1 MKLSIEEMIEKTYSP
16 NITIDEILKLPLYS
30 YEGEVVCVD
39 TLEKFSEVKDELF
52 LETLWGFDTET
63 KPCFKKGAANRKNVA
78 LLQLSSRE
86 KTYIFRL
93 NKIGL
98 LAELCNFLSS
108 DRFTKIGLSS
118 RDDIKGLQKLT
129 PFEPAGFID
138 LQSIVSEYGI
148 EEKGLRKLA
157 AIVLGVRI
165 SKSQQLSNWES
176 DVLAEKQVR
185 YAATDSWVTR
195 RIYVELKRN
204 SSDGNII

>member
-1 MKLSIEEMIEKTYSP
+1 MTENKYSP
-16 NITIDEILKLPLYS
+16 NITNEELMTLPLYA

-39 TLEKFSEVKDELF
+39 TMEMFYQVKDELF
-52 LETLWGFDTET
+52 LEPLWGFDTET
-63 KPCFKKGAANRKNVA
+63 KPCFRKGVENRKNVA

-93 NKIGL
+93 SKIGL
-98 LAELCNFLSS
+98 PKELCDFLSS

-129 PFEPAGFID
+129 SFEPAGFID
-138 LQSIVSEYGI
+138 LQSIVSDYGI

-176 DVLAEKQVR
+176 DALTEKQIR
-185 YAATDSWVTR
+185 YASTDSWVTR
-195 RIYVELKRN
+195 QIYVELKR
-204 SSDGNII
+204 SAGDGNII

>member
-98 LAELCNFLSS
+98 PAELCNLLSS

-148 EEKGLRKLA
+148 EEKGLRKLS

-176 DVLAEKQVR
+176 DVLTEKQIR

-195 RIYVELKRN
+195 QIYVRLTN
-204 SSDGNII
+204 GNNL

>member
-1 MKLSIEEMIEKTYSP
+1 MIEHQYSP
-16 NITIDEILKLPLYS
+16 TITADEILKLPLYA
-30 YEGEVVCVD
+30 YDGEVVCVD
-39 TLEKFSEVKDELF
+39 TMEKFREVKDELF

-63 KPCFKKGAANRKNVA
+63 KPCFKKGASNRKNVA

-98 LAELCNFLSS
+98 PKELCDFLSS

-118 RDDIKGLQKLT
+118 RDDIKGLQKLS
-129 PFEPAGFID
+129 PFIPAGFID
-138 LQSIVSEYGI
+138 LQSIAPDYGI
-148 EEKGLRKLA
+148 EEKSLRKMA
-157 AIVLGVRI
+157 AIVLGIRI

-176 DVLAEKQVR
+176 DVLTEKQIR

-195 RIYVELKRN
+195 LIYVKMT
-204 SSDGNII
+204 DGNNL

>member
-1 MKLSIEEMIEKTYSP
+1 MKLSIVEMIEKTYSS

-30 YEGEVVCVD
+30 YDGEVVCVD
-39 TLEKFSEVKDELF
+39 TLEKFREVKDELF

-98 LAELCNFLSS
+98 PAELCNLLSS

-148 EEKGLRKLA
+148 EEKGLRKLS

-176 DVLAEKQVR
+176 DVLTEKQIR

-195 RIYVELKRN
+195 QIYVRLTN
-204 SSDGNII
+204 GNNL

>member
-1 MKLSIEEMIEKTYSP
+1 MIEQPYKP
-16 NITIDEILKLPLYS
+16 NITPDEILKLPLYA
-30 YEGEVVCVD
+30 YDGEVVCVD
-39 TLEKFSEVKDELF
+39 TMEKFREVKDELF

-63 KPCFKKGAANRKNVA
+63 KPCFKKGASNRKNVA

-93 NKIGL
+93 CIIGL
-98 LAELCNFLSS
+98 PKELCDFLSS

-129 PFEPAGFID
+129 PFTPAGFID
-138 LQSIVSEYGI
+138 LQSIAPDYGI
-148 EEKGLRKLA
+148 EEKSLRKMA

-176 DVLAEKQVR
+176 DVLTEKQIR

-195 RIYVELKRN
+195 QIYVKLTN
-204 SSDGNII
+204 GNNL

>member
-1 MKLSIEEMIEKTYSP
+1 MIEKTYSP

-98 LAELCNFLSS
+98 PAELCNFLSS

>member
-1 MKLSIEEMIEKTYSP
+1 MRLSIEEMSESNYAPS
-16 NITIDEILKLPLYS
+16 ITNDEILTLPLYS

-39 TLEKFSEVKDELF
+39 SLEKFYEVKDELF
-52 LETLWGFDTET
+52 LEPLWGFDTET

-98 LAELCNFLSS
+98 PKELCDFFAS

-118 RDDIKGLQKLT
+118 RDDIKGLQKLA
-129 PFEPAGFID
+129 PFQAAGFID
-138 LQSIVSEYGI
+138 LQSIAPDYGI
-148 EEKGLRKLA
+148 EEKSLRKMA
-157 AIVLGVRI
+157 AIVLGCRI

-176 DVLAEKQVR
+176 DVLTEKQIR

-195 RIYVELKRN
+195 QIYVELKK
-204 SSDGNII
+204 I

>member
-1 MKLSIEEMIEKTYSP
+1 MIEQSYSP
-16 NITIDEILKLPLYS
+16 NITTDELLSLPLYS
-30 YEGEVVCVD
+30 FDGEVVCVD
-39 TLEKFSEVKDELF
+39 SMQKFNEVKDELF
-52 LETLWGFDTET
+52 LEPLWGFDTET
-63 KPCFKKGAANRKNVA
+63 KPCFRKGVENRKNVA

-98 LAELCNFLSS
+98 PTELCNLLSS
-108 DRFTKIGLSS
+108 ERFTKIGLSS

-129 PFEPAGFID
+129 HFEPAGFID
-138 LQSIVSEYGI
+138 LQSIAPNYGI
-148 EEKGLRKLA
+148 EEKSLRKMA
-157 AIVLGVRI
+157 AIVLGFRI

-176 DVLAEKQVR
+176 DVLTEKQIR

>member
-1 MKLSIEEMIEKTYSP
+1 MIEKTYSP

-30 YEGEVVCVD
+30 YDGEVVCVD

-98 LAELCNFLSS
+98 PAELCNLLSS

-148 EEKGLRKLA
+148 EEKGLRKLS

-176 DVLAEKQVR
+176 DVLTEKQIR

-195 RIYVELKRN
+195 QIYVRLTN
-204 SSDGNII
+204 GNNL

>member
-1 MKLSIEEMIEKTYSP
+1 MIEHQYSP
-16 NITIDEILKLPLYS
+16 TITPDEILKLPLYA
-30 YEGEVVCVD
+30 YDGEVVCVD
-39 TLEKFSEVKDELF
+39 TLEIFREVKDELF
-52 LETLWGFDTET
+52 LEPLWGFDTET
-63 KPCFKKGAANRKNVA
+63 KPCFRKGTANRKNVA

-98 LAELCNFLSS
+98 TVELCNFLSS

-118 RDDIKGLQKLT
+118 RDDIKGLQKLAS
-129 PFEPAGFID
+129 FEPAGFID
-138 LQSIVSEYGI
+138 LQSIVPEYGI

-176 DVLAEKQVR
+176 DVLTQKQIR

-195 RIYVELKRN
+195 RIYEELTRVF
-204 SSDGNII
+204 

>member
-1 MKLSIEEMIEKTYSP
+1 MTEQTYSQS
-16 NITIDEILKLPLYS
+16 ISTEELLKLPLYS
-30 YEGEVVCVD
+30 YDGEVICVD
-39 TLEKFSEVKDELF
+39 SMEKYNEVKDELF
-52 LETLWGFDTET
+52 LEPLWGFDTET
-63 KPCFKKGAANRKNVA
+63 KPCFRKGAANRKNVA

-98 LAELCNFLSS
+98 PVELRNLLSS

-118 RDDIKGLQKLT
+118 RDDIKGLQKLV
-129 PFEPAGFID
+129 PFEAAGFID

-148 EEKGLRKLA
+148 EEKSLRKLA

-165 SKSQQLSNWES
+165 SKAQQLSNWEN
-176 DVLAEKQVR
+176 DVLTAKQIR

-195 RIYVELKRN
+195 RIFVELKRKSN
-204 SSDGNII
+204 DGNNI